1 MVKFRWE
8 TEFKETEIGE
18 IPNNWEVENL
28 ERVIKSLES
37 GNRPKGGKLN
47 HNPNGILSIGGEN
60 ISWDGELILENCLRF
75 DKEFYE
81 KSKKGKIEKFDIL
94 LVKDGAT
101 IGKLAFVKDVPEGKA
116 MVNEHIFLIKTDQNK
131 YNPRF
136 LYYYLFSEVGQT
148 LIQNTIS
155 GSAQG
160 GINKK
165 FINSIKV
172 PKLELSEQSRI
183 ASILSWFD
191 DLIENKKKQNEILEK
206 TAMAIFKSWFVD
218 FEPFKGEELVFNEEL
233 GREIP
238 KGWDVKAIGKIAEI
252 RNGLSYTGKEKLE
265 EPVEGSYIFIT
276 LNNAVEG
283 GGFKP
288 VYAWIKSNR
297 IKEHHFIK
305 EGDLIIP
312 NTEQT
317 KDERLLGSPGIVF
330 FPPDYELDKGVYS
343 MDIVRIMPTK
353 YFYKYYLYLHLYFTR
368 EETATFHT
376 GTSILH
382 FDIRNFKKNKFI
394 LIPPQAVLEKFNNL
408 IEPLFK
414 KIILNQKQIMTL
426 KKVRDTLLPLLVFGK
441 LRVEEI

>member
-8 TEFKETEIGE
+8 TEFRETEIGE
-18 IPNNWEVENL
+18 IPKDWEIKRMEELISSILKGKTPIKKYKNEGNFPYLTTSYLRGEEEPSEFYPEHAGYLVDDGEVIVLWDGSNSGEVFL
-28 ERVIKSLES
+28 GKRGILASTMAKLLFKDEVNTYYVYQALKSIEDDIKSAKS
-37 GNRPKGGKLN
+37 GTDDRHVDKEYFITLQIPFPN
-47 HNPNGILSIGGEN
+47 HN
-60 ISWDGELILENCLRF
+60 
-75 DKEFYE
+75 
-81 KSKKGKIEKFDIL
+81 
-94 LVKDGAT
+94 
-101 IGKLAFVKDVPEGKA
+101 
-116 MVNEHIFLIKTDQNK
+116 
-131 YNPRF
+131 
-136 LYYYLFSEVGQT
+136 
-148 LIQNTIS
+148 
-155 GSAQG
+155 
-160 GINKK
+160 
-165 FINSIKV
+165 
-172 PKLELSEQSRI
+172 EQSRI
-183 ASILSWFD
+183 STVLSWFD
-191 DLIENKKKQNEILEK
+191 DLIENMKKQNEILEK
-206 TAMAIFKSWFVD
+206 TAMAIFKSWFID
-218 FEPFKGEELVFNEEL
+218 FEPFKDEEFVYNEEL

-238 KGWDVKAIGKIAEI
+238 KGWEVKAIGEVAEI
-252 RNGLSYTGKEKLE
+252 RSGISYSGKEKFE

-276 LNNAVEG
+276 LNNTVEG

-288 VYAWIKSNR
+288 VYAWIKSDK
-297 IKEHHFIK
+297 IKECHFIR
-305 EGDLIIP
+305 EEDIIIP

-330 FPPDYELDKGVYS
+330 FPPDYKLDKGVYS